1 MAPLADQNSADKRRR
16 ATALRSQPPFH
27 VRVPDVSPP
36 RKPRPASQSAAGLQ
50 NKPTMRP
57 TAHDPVAKARARLK
71 KKRYD
76 DGHQHVTTMIDRMR
90 DKRRRLFGRLWIA
103 SVVLTAMSIIAL
115 AVEVIQGLS
124 FTAATAESIPAA
136 GGAETARAVAR
147 KPSARSS
154 RSVVPAEGQI
164 ATSEL
169 SDASTDKNPVKSA
182 LYTTDGRG
190 KPKGVWLD
198 GTINDSDSDTSN
210 R

>member
-1 MAPLADQNSADKRRR
+1 
-16 ATALRSQPPFH
+16 
-27 VRVPDVSPP
+27 
-36 RKPRPASQSAAGLQ
+36 
-50 NKPTMRP
+50 
-57 TAHDPVAKARARLK
+57 
-71 KKRYD
+71 
-76 DGHQHVTTMIDRMR
+76 MIDRMR
-90 DKRRRLFGRLWIA
+90 DKRRKLFGRLWIA

-124 FTAATAESIPAA
+124 FTAATAESVPAA
-136 GGAETARAVAR
+136 GDAGSTRTVAR

-164 ATSEL
+164 ATSDL
-169 SDASTDKNPVKSA
+169 SDAATDKNPVKSA

-198 GTINDSDSDTSN
+198 GTINDSTVDDTDSDKPN